1 MEKLRKQLL
10 EAKLQNAP
18 EKLKNTFL
26 KQFER
31 MSFKD
36 EDDFDA
42 YIKEVDK
49 DLADLNQDLS
59 NSGPKGFGKP
69 KTAGGGMSAPSRE
82 ETKRIVDDLM
92 R

>member
-18 EKLKNTFL
+18 EKLKTTFL
-26 KQFER
+26 KQFDR

-49 DLADLNQDLS
+49 DLADINQDVAD
-59 NSGPKGFGKP
+59 SGLKGFGKP
-69 KTAGGGMSAPSRE
+69 KTGGGMSAPSRE
-82 ETKRIVDDLM
+82 ETKKIVNDLM